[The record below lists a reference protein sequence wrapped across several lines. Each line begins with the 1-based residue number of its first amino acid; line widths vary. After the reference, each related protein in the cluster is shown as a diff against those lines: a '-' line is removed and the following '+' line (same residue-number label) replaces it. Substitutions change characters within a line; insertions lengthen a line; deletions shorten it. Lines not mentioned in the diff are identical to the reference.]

1 MAEDSPFTVDA
12 DWLQQ
17 RLSQPGLTII
27 DASWY
32 LPAQKRDARAEYDA
46 AHIPGA
52 RFLDQD
58 AVSDS
63 DAALPHTLASPR
75 HFAQYVGA
83 MGVSADDTIV
93 VYDGPG
99 FFSAPR
105 AWWMFRVMGVF
116 QTYVLDGG
124 FDGWKAA
131 GRPVTA
137 EPTKIAPS
145 VFHADFDAARVVGL
159 ADMRRIVDTGESQ
172 IADARGA
179 GRFTGTE
186 PEPRAGIRS
195 GHMPGARNVPYS
207 ALSENGRLLPKD
219 RLRKVI
225 EDAGIDLSRPVVT
238 SCGSGVTAAVVTLA
252 LETLGH
258 TENRLYDGSWT
269 EWGGLSDTPVV
280 TGPAAAGPALA
291 GKE

>member
-17 RLSQPGLTII
+17 RLGEPGLTIV

-32 LPAQKRDARAEYDA
+32 LPAQKRDARGEYDA

-58 AVSDS
+58 AVSNPDS
-63 DAALPHTLASPR
+63 PLPHMLPSPQD
-75 HFAQYVGA
+75 FAQYVGA

-116 QTYVLDGG
+116 QTYILDGG

-137 EPTKIAPS
+137 EPTKIAPC
-145 VFHADFDAARVVGL
+145 VFHADFDAGRVASL

-179 GRFTGTE
+179 GRFTGAE

-195 GHMPGARNVPYS
+195 GHMPGARNLPYS
-207 ALSENGRLLPKD
+207 ALSENGELLSKD

-225 EDAGIDLSRPVVT
+225 EEAGIDLSKPVVT
-238 SCGSGVTAAVVTLA
+238 SCGSGITAAVVTLA

-258 TENRLYDGSWT
+258 TDNRLYDGSWT

-280 TGPAAAGPALA
+280 TG
-291 GKE
+291 KE

>member
-1 MAEDSPFTVDA
+1 MAEDSPFIVDA
-12 DWLQQ
+12 DWLQG
-17 RLSQPGLTII
+17 RLGEPGLTII

-58 AVSDS
+58 AVSDP

-105 AWWMFRVMGVF
+105 AWWMFRIMGVF
-116 QTYVLDGG
+116 QTYILDGG
-124 FDGWKAA
+124 FDGWRAA
-131 GRPVTA
+131 GRPATA

-145 VFHADFDAARVVGL
+145 VFHADFDAGRVASL
-159 ADMRRIVDTGESQ
+159 ADMRQIVETGTSQ
-172 IADARGA
+172 IADARGP

-186 PEPRAGIRS
+186 PEPRVGIRS

-207 ALSENGRLLPKD
+207 ALSENGKLLSTD
-219 RLRKVI
+219 RLRKVM
-225 EDAGIDLSRPVVT
+225 EEAGIDLSKPVVT

-258 TENRLYDGSWT
+258 ADNRLYDGSWT

-280 TGPAAAGPALA
+280 SGPAKTGPAKT